1 MSINFFDLN
10 CQEIT
15 NAVKFGLCDDQLP
28 SNKPAYI
35 DVISPNKWIAV
46 VINTDAIEVTF
57 TAIDH
62 CLKIDSNL
70 GDRCD
75 AMLTYQDKIIF
86 VELKE
91 RRNKQWLAKGEE
103 QLENTISI
111 FKSDP
116 NNNLD
121 FYKSKI
127 AYIANRLR
135 PDMHSSKMVRTQKFK
150 DRTGFILEPIR
161 TIIIDDRNYMS

>member
-1 MSINFFDLN
+1 MSINFFDPA
-10 CQEIT
+10 CQNTTKALE
-15 NAVKFGLCDDQLP
+15 FGLCDDQLP
-28 SNKPAYI
+28 PNKPAYI
-35 DVISPNKWIAV
+35 DTVNPNRWIAIV
-46 VINTDAIEVTF
+46 KNTRAIEVTF

-62 CLKIDSNL
+62 CININANL
-70 GDRCD
+70 GGRCD
-75 AMLTYQDKIIF
+75 GMLTYQDKIIF

-91 RRNKQWLAKGEE
+91 KRSKGWLPEGEK

-121 FYKSKI
+121 SYKSKT

-135 PDMHSSKMVRTQKFK
+135 PNLQSSKMVRTQRFK

-161 TIIIDDRNYMS
+161 TITI